1 MYSHTSTLSG
11 IDILYTIT
19 LFCSSFYQIQFFLY
33 CYIFKKE
40 IQLVENRMHCVWN
53 VHRAVSV
60 FGYNRRC
67 ADFFLDPMYDHCSNA
82 YDRFY
87 LFLLRH

>member
-1 MYSHTSTLSG
+1 MMDNLMP
-11 IDILYTIT
+11 DIPRIYTAIAEWAA
-19 LFCSSFYQIQFFLY
+19 CI
-33 CYIFKKE
+33 IFIISLKKRYNWWKTGC
-40 IQLVENRMHCVWN
+40 I
-53 VHRAVSV
+53 VSV